1 MTEDIEATEG
11 ESAGLRSQMWK
22 HEDIVEWL
30 TELGI
35 IDERSTQAEV
45 IAAFAAKRNEYRR
58 TDRYRALVDNHAA
71 ERAAAKEAKAAE
83 RAAAKEAKAA
93 ERAAAKEA
101 KAAERAAAKEAEASE
116 SEAPKKASPKKASAK
131 KAAVNPTTGGEDPF
145 A

>member
-58 TDRYRALVDNHAA
+58 TDRYRALVDNHAEALSA
-71 ERAAAKEAKAAE
+71 EREERAAE

-101 KAAERAAAKEAEASE
+101 KAAEASE

>member
-22 HEDIVEWL
+22 HEDIPEWL

-58 TDRYRALVDNHAA
+58 TDRYRALVDNHAEALSA
-71 ERAAAKEAKAAE
+71 EREERAAE

-101 KAAERAAAKEAEASE
+101 KAAEASE
-116 SEAPKKASPKKASAK
+116 SEAPKKASPKKASPKKASAK